1 MYNSKEPLASVLIPN
16 YNYEIYLGYCLD
28 SVINQTFRDFEV
40 IFRDNTSTDQSY
52 EIAKSG

>member
-16 YNYEIYLGYCLD
+16 YNYEKYLGYCLD

-52 EIAKSG
+52 EILSG